1 MTKDDFILGHRL
13 SLLSRAKSINNISR
27 ACREAGVSRTYYYK
41 WAKRFTTYGI
51 VGLREREKSKP
62 KMPNTTR
69 SEIVDKILAFIKEYP
84 TYGPARIANELDSI
98 VCPAT
103 VYNILKKRGLNR
115 KIDRLLALE
124 DIPVS
129 VSLSPVMARK
139 IDEAGPLPRIESHYS
154 GYMLSVDTFYVCRLK
169 GVGRIY
175 QFSAIDTFSSFG
187 FAYLYTDKSAKSAID
202 FIDKTVEIFAQ
213 IGITVERV
221 LTDHGKEYTTH
232 WEGGYH
238 LFEKYLRSKDIKH
251 RYTKVR
257 HPWTN
262 GFVERFQRTILEE
275 FYQPSMLKKT
285 YHSLEELQDDLGQFL
300 YFYNFQRTHQGYR
313 TKGSK
318 PCDLLYKCGDF
329 LSLSP

>member
-13 SLLSRAKSINNISR
+13 SLLSRAKSINNISK

-41 WAKRFTTYGI
+41 WEKRFVTYGI
-51 VGLREREKSKP
+51 QGLTEREKSKP
-62 KMPNTTR
+62 LMPNSTR
-69 SEIVDKILAFIKEYP
+69 SDIVDRILKFIKDYP
-84 TYGPARIANELDSI
+84 TYGPARIANEIGNI

-103 VYNILKKRGLNR
+103 VYNILRKRGLSR
-115 KIDRLLALE
+115 KIDRLLSLE
-124 DIPVS
+124 DIPAS
-129 VSLSPVMARK
+129 VKLSPVMARK
-139 IDEAGPLPRIESHYS
+139 LDEAGPLPGIKSHYS

-169 GVGRIY
+169 GIGRIY
-175 QFSAIDTFSSFG
+175 QFSAIDTYSSFG
-187 FAYLYTDKSAKSAID
+187 FAYLYTDKSSKSSVD
-202 FIDKTVEIFAQ
+202 FISRVVDILDNM
-213 IGITVERV
+213 GIAVERI
-221 LTDHGKEYTTH
+221 LTDNGKEYTTH

-238 LFEKYLRSKDIKH
+238 FFEEYLKDKGIKH
-251 RYTKVR
+251 RYTRVR

-275 FYQPSMLKKT
+275 FYQPALLKKT
-285 YHSLEELQDDLGQFL
+285 YHSLEELQQDLESFL

-313 TKGSK
+313 TRGSK

>member
-13 SLLSRAKSINNISR
+13 SLLPRAKSINNISR
-27 ACREAGVSRTYYYK
+27 ACREVGVSRTYYYK

-51 VGLREREKSKP
+51 QGLREREKPKP
-62 KMPNTTR
+62 EMPNSTR
-69 SEIVDKILAFIKEYP
+69 SEIVEKILKFIKKYP
-84 TYGPARIANELDSI
+84 TYGPARIANELGSI

-103 VYNILKKRGLNR
+103 VYNILKRRGLNR
-115 KIDRLLALE
+115 KLDRLLALE

-129 VSLSPVMARK
+129 VKLSPIMARK
-139 IDEAGPLPRIESHYS
+139 MDEAGPLPRIESHYS

-221 LTDHGKEYTTH
+221 LTDHGKEYNTH

-238 LFEKYLRSKDIKH
+238 PFEEYLGLNCIQH

-275 FYQPSMLKKT
+275 FYQPALLKKT
-285 YHSLEELQDDLGQFL
+285 YHNLGELQDDLGQFL

-318 PCDLLYKCGDF
+318 PCDLLYKHGDF